1 MYPFKVRL
9 HPNPTKWLRKDV
21 LFYMIEVLQE
31 LAHYKPALLSCK
43 NKNKIQTV
51 VTLKKYNELKRRKR
65 FKDHYKILP
74 EWQV

>member
-1 MYPFKVRL
+1 MEK
-9 HPNPTKWLRKDV
+9 NV

-31 LAHYKPALLSCK
+31 LAHYKPALFSCSG
-43 NKNKIQTV
+43 KNKIQTV

-65 FKDHYKILP
+65 FKDHFKILP

>member
-1 MYPFKVRL
+1 
-9 HPNPTKWLRKDV
+9 
-21 LFYMIEVLQE
+21 MIEVLQE

-65 FKDHYKILP
+65 FKDHFKILP